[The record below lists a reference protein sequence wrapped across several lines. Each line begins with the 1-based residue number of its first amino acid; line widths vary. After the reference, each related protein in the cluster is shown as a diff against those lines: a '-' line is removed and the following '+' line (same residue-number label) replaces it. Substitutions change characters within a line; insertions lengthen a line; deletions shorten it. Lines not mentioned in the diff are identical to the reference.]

1 MRERERERERVNNG
15 VLQNSDKSSFLVFHK
30 NSFITEQKT
39 HLPGMSDENND
50 KTASSR
56 QFCA

>member
-1 MRERERERERVNNG
+1 MRGRVNNG
-15 VLQNSDKSSFLVFHK
+15 VLQNSDKSSFLVFQK

-39 HLPGMSDENND
+39 HIPGMSDENSD